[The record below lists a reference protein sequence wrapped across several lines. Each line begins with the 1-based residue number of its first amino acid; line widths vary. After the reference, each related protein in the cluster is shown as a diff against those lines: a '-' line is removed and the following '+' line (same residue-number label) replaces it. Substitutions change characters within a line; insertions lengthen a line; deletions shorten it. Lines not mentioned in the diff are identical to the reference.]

1 MDDFRDVYILIECP
15 VFSKGVQSCLTHVLR
30 TDKHTMVLVLIQ
42 NMMSWLHCQEHIL
55 YTIAHLSRLSVSHD
69 DRHALAV
76 PLDNSHIKLYDLAGN
91 RLAHLPRR
99 GGQVGFRLARIYWCK
114 QLMQGNSMII
124 AHFITPVLYQL
135 QCTKCMLVLVIIIH

>member
-1 MDDFRDVYILIECP
+1 
-15 VFSKGVQSCLTHVLR
+15 
-30 TDKHTMVLVLIQ
+30 MVLVLIQ
-42 NMMSWLHCQEHIL
+42 NALHPNMMSWQEHIL

-99 GGQVGFRLARIYWCK
+99 GGQVGFSHVRIYWCK
-114 QLMQGNSMII
+114 QLM
-124 AHFITPVLYQL
+124 
-135 QCTKCMLVLVIIIH
+135 

>member
-1 MDDFRDVYILIECP
+1 MFDSCIKYRQAHNGFSTDTEHDVMALLL
-15 VFSKGVQSCLTHVLR
+15 GA
-30 TDKHTMVLVLIQ
+30 HTI
-42 NMMSWLHCQEHIL
+42 H
-55 YTIAHLSRLSVSHD
+55 YFTHLSRLSVSHD

-114 QLMQGNSMII
+114 QLM
-124 AHFITPVLYQL
+124 
-135 QCTKCMLVLVIIIH
+135 